1 MTLKELYN
9 FRLNDYKLNGFRERP
24 EKLLAMLL
32 LSEKDIFNYVVVPEI
47 KFYEYYKEEI
57 DKKIAQIESDFN
69 YTREDIKKIIEEFVV
84 YDDYESDKILF
95 VYSRAFELI
104 YWNFS
109 YSEEKTSEEVYVEY
123 FGKFELLGIDNNND
137 LKLIKNK

>member
-1 MTLKELYN
+1 
-9 FRLNDYKLNGFRERP
+9 
-24 EKLLAMLL
+24 MLL